1 MFEVEAEFGV
11 AGTLLDVGGG
21 VAAEAPRIIV
31 VLEMVGVL
39 EGASHRH
46 TLGCKREERYERY
59 TLQDHVTKIY
69 TYIYR

>member
-46 TLGCKREERYERY
+46 TLGCKREERYWRY
-59 TLQDHVTKIY
+59 TSYNTMSQK
-69 TYIYR
+69 YIYIDR